1 MEADKG
7 PGSFRANPLI
17 ETDENYAA
25 QIRVKITGLLADMS
39 NASSSTKMQAKYN
52 ALRKEQLLKKPK
64 DEISNEEQLEL
75 ALLMSDFSTEED
87 LSKDL
92 FISHEGALAFV
103 LHKLGNFTKIYQ
115 REKKSA
121 NNEVISHLQ
130 NKLDRLRSE
139 EAPKEEIIK
148 CQTELN
154 IATSSGTQ
162 VEIEKHGAF
171 RLLKDERASKE
182 LINLE
187 RSTSVLRI

>member
-1 MEADKG
+1 M
-7 PGSFRANPLI
+7 
-17 ETDENYAA
+17 
-25 QIRVKITGLLADMS
+25 
-39 NASSSTKMQAKYN
+39 
-52 ALRKEQLLKKPK
+52 
-64 DEISNEEQLEL
+64 
-75 ALLMSDFSTEED
+75 
-87 LSKDL
+87 
-92 FISHEGALAFV
+92 

-130 NKLDRLRSE
+130 NKLGRLRSE
-139 EAPKEEIIK
+139 EAPEEEIIK

-187 RSTSVLRI
+187 RSASGYTNISRLEATNAAGEEILTTCGKEIRNIMASFFQKIYSPPPGITSNTDSVQMGTHTFLKCFLNLL